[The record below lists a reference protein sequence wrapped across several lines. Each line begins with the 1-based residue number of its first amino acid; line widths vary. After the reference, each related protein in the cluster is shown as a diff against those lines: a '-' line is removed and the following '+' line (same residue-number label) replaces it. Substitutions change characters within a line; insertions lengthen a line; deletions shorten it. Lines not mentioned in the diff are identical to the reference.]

1 MLLLLSRNFYQFIL
15 LAGLFLLI
23 AVATTLLACG
33 SEMPA
38 GPDDGK
44 GLTAA
49 AVSGAGDRPAGERVR
64 PVDTPTAEPENP
76 AATPTLEPEMP
87 TAPPTPETEESTAA
101 PTTKPDMPTATL
113 TPTLEAPTATPTPEL
128 EPATATPTAEPEEP
142 TATPTPEPTAPN
154 PMPTPKL
161 ICYQDGDQEVCF
173 EEPPHAPTPKYPV
186 LGQFSRYA
194 QEAEEALA
202 NPGQSDAKVRKV
214 FVRIKLSPGASGE
227 PMLAWLQSNGVPLTT
242 NWPYGIENNLAEIYG
257 YSFTAKSATGSI
269 YAILPASVLFPLSQR
284 PGFAGIEDACRSFR
298 CQGIYAHNT
307 HRDGD

>member
-1 MLLLLSRNFYQFIL
+1 MPPLLLSRNFHQFIL

-38 GPDDGK
+38 GPVDGK

-49 AVSGAGDRPAGERVR
+49 AVSGAGDSPAGERAV
-64 PVDTPTAEPENP
+64 PADTPTAEPENP
-76 AATPTLEPEMP
+76 ADTPMPEPEMLTANPTPELEAATATPTTELEL
-87 TAPPTPETEESTAA
+87 
-101 PTTKPDMPTATL
+101 PTATL
-113 TPTLEAPTATPTPEL
+113 TPTPELPTATPTPEL
-128 EPATATPTAEPEEP
+128 EAATATPTAEPAQP

-154 PMPTPKL
+154 PTPTPKL
-161 ICYQDGDQEVCF
+161 ICYQEGDQEVCF
-173 EEPPHAPTPKYPV
+173 EEPPPVPTPKYPV

-202 NPGQSDAKVRKV
+202 GQPGAKVRKV
-214 FVRIKLSPGASGE
+214 FVRINLSSGDSGE
-227 PMLAWLQSNGVPLTT
+227 PMLAWLQSNGVPAST
-242 NWPYGIENNLAEIYG
+242 NWTYGIENNLAGFYG
-257 YSFTAKSATGSI
+257 YGFESGAPDGYI
-269 YAILPASVLFPLSQR
+269 YAIVPASVLLSLSQR
-284 PGFAGIEDACRSFR
+284 PGFAGIEDACRSFQ